1 MSSIGVAIPCYKFH
15 IPSLKRCLD
24 SIEAQTVKPQEVIV
38 ACSSCKSSDI
48 PFSSYN
54 YSFTLRVLPRPERR
68 NAAENRNYA
77 ASFLTTDIITFFDA
91 DDEMHPQRLEAIT
104 KAFQQ
109 HPSLD
114 IVLHSFLE
122 GEENNKPYE
131 IHTSFD
137 FKPQSLQK
145 SPTGCAVYK
154 PNWGA
159 RIHHSQVS
167 VSRFIYGRV
176 QFKEDPGN
184 ERRED
189 AIFCGDILGMDNCQN
204 VYIATP
210 LSKYY
215 IEGVTHPVA

>member
-1 MSSIGVAIPCYKFH
+1 MPSVGVAIPCYKFH

-24 SIEAQTVKPQEVIV
+24 SIEAQTVKPQEVVV
-38 ACSSCKSSDI
+38 ACSSCKTNDI
-48 PFSSYN
+48 PFSTYN

-77 ASFLTTDIITFFDA
+77 ASFLTTDIVSFFDA
-91 DDEMHPQRLEAIT
+91 DDEMHPQRLEAVAL
-104 KAFQQ
+104 AFQQ
-109 HPSLD
+109 HPGLD
-114 IVLHSFLE
+114 IALHSFLE
-122 GEENNKPYE
+122 GEENKNPFETY
-131 IHTSFD
+131 TSFD
-137 FKPQSLQK
+137 FKPQTLKK
-145 SPTGCAVYK
+145 SPSGCAIYT
-154 PNWGA
+154 PNWNA

-167 VSRFIYGRV
+167 VSRFVLGRI

-189 AIFCGDILGMDNCQN
+189 AIFCGDVLAMENCQN

-215 IEGVTHPVA
+215 IEGVTHA

>member
-1 MSSIGVAIPCYKFH
+1 MPSIGVVIPCYKFH
-15 IPSLKRCLD
+15 IPMLKRCLD
-24 SIEAQTVKPQEVIV
+24 SIEAQTVKPHEVIV

-48 PFSSYN
+48 PFSTYN
-54 YSFTLRVLPRPERR
+54 YSFTLRILPRPERR

-77 ASFLTTDIITFFDA
+77 ASFLTTDILSFFDA

-104 KAFQQ
+104 RAFEQT
-109 HPSLD
+109 PGLD

-122 GEENNKPYE
+122 GDETAKPFDMY
-131 IHTSFD
+131 TSFEM
-137 FKPQSLQK
+137 KPQTLRK
-145 SPTGCAVYK
+145 APTGCAIYT
-154 PNWGA
+154 PNWNA

-167 VSRFIYGRV
+167 VSRFAYGRI

-189 AIFCGDILGMDNCQN
+189 AIFCGDILGMEGCQN
-204 VYIATP
+204 VYIANA

-215 IEGVTHPVA
+215 IEGKTHVV

>member
-1 MSSIGVAIPCYKFH
+1 MISIGVAIPCYKFH

-24 SIEAQTVKPQEVIV
+24 SIEAQTVKPHEVIV
-38 ACSSCKSSDI
+38 SCSSSKTSDI
-48 PFSSYN
+48 PFSSYM
-54 YSFTLRVLPRPERR
+54 YSYTLRILPQPERR

-77 ASFLTTDIITFFDA
+77 ASFLTTDIVTFFDA

-104 KAFQQ
+104 QAFQQ
-109 HPSLD
+109 HHGLD

-122 GEENNKPYE
+122 GEENKRAFD
-131 IHTSFD
+131 IHTTFD
-137 FKPQSLQK
+137 FRPQTLTK
-145 SPTGCAVYK
+145 SPTGCAVYT
-154 PNWGA
+154 GDLSA

-167 VSRFIYGRV
+167 VSRFVLGRI

-189 AIFCGDILGMDNCQN
+189 AIFCGDVLSMDGSQN
-204 VYIATP
+204 VYINTH

-215 IEGVTHPVA
+215 IEGVTHV

>member
-24 SIEAQTVKPQEVIV
+24 SIEAQTVKPKEVVV
-38 ACSSCKSSDI
+38 ACSSSKSSDI

-54 YSFTLRVLPRPERR
+54 YSFTLRILPRPERR

-77 ASFLTTDIITFFDA
+77 ASFLTTDILSFFDA
-91 DDEMHPQRLEAIT
+91 DDEMHPQRLEAIQQ
-104 KAFQQ
+104 AFHQN
-109 HPSLD
+109 PSLD

-122 GEENNKPYE
+122 KDENKQ
-131 IHTSFD
+131 SFETHAT
-137 FKPQSLQK
+137 FNLQPQSLQK
-145 SPTGCAVYK
+145 APSGCAIYK
-154 PNWGA
+154 PNSNA
-159 RIHHSQVS
+159 RIHHSQVT
-167 VSRFIYGRV
+167 VSRFAYGRI

-189 AIFCGDILGMDNCQN
+189 AIFCGDILGMEGCQN

-215 IEGVTHPVA
+215 IEGVTHTV